1 MATDLSNLKP
11 APGAT
16 KDRKRLGRGQGSTL
30 GKTSGKGQKGQKAR
44 SGGSIKAGFEGGQM
58 PVHRRLPKVGFRSP
72 NATEYSIV
80 NIGDLEEVFADGDV
94 VDYEALQA
102 RGMTRKRDDGLKILG
117 AGELTK
123 KLTVKATKFS
133 KTAIAKITGAGGAI
147 EVI

>member
-11 APGAT
+11 AAGAT

-58 PVHRRLPKVGFRSP
+58 PVHRRLPKVGFRSM
-72 NATEYSIV
+72 NALEYSIV
-80 NIGDLEEVFADGDV
+80 NVSDLEEAFADGDV
-94 VDYEALQA
+94 VDYAALQA
-102 RGMTRKRDDGLKILG
+102 RGMTRKRDDGVKVLG
-117 AGELTK
+117 SGELTK

-133 KTAIAKITGAGGAI
+133 KTAIAKITEAGGAI